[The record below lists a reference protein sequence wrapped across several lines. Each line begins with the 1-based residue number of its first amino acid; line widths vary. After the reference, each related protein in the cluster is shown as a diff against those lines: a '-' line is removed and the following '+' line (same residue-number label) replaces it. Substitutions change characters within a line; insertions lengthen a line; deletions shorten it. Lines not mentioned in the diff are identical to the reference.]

1 MRSEPNTPFGNF
13 LKEWRDELTSSTAG
27 WDGFRAIEELKRAG
41 YSEGKVHTSK
51 ITFVRCDPEEG
62 SPRPLEML
70 RKVFAEV
77 TDYKKRRRAW
87 QKEFR
92 DAQHLLARLGRTAA
106 LKAGKTNDP
115 LLKQLLSGTA
125 DEIETKCKAIANLMT
140 GSPGRSPLGAWER
153 LWSQH
158 ARAEIVKREIDL
170 DTRLQV
176 QCAKM
181 FRTFLH
187 EDEGVSLRTIAR
199 LVVLV
204 YKASGLASEVK
215 NDGFLRLPDT
225 QRKVT
230 VRSVE
235 EKLRRKG
242 KHFNPTF

>member
-1 MRSEPNTPFGNF
+1 MRSEANTPFGKF
-13 LKEWRDELTSSTAG
+13 LKQWRDELTTSTAG

-41 YSEGKVHTSK
+41 YSEGNDRRSM
-51 ITFVRCDPEEG
+51 ITFVRCDPDEK
-62 SPRPLEML
+62 SRPLEML

-92 DAQHLLARLGRTAA
+92 DVDAFMAKLRKSVDLKQAETNGR
-106 LKAGKTNDP
+106 
-115 LLKQLLSGTA
+115 LLKRLLSNTGL
-125 DEIETKCKAIANLMT
+125 AIKRRHRILANFKS
-140 GSPGRSPLGAWER
+140 GSPGRPPLGPWER

-158 ARAEIVKREIDL
+158 ARAEIINREIDL

-181 FRTFLH
+181 FRIFLH

-204 YKASGLASEVK
+204 YKASGLASEIWK
-215 NDGFLRLPDT
+215 DGFLRLPDS
-225 QRKVT
+225 QRAIT